1 MFFMVWM
8 LLAIFIP
15 FFSTTPEL
23 LAAGEALCGIPW
35 GVFQVSRLCVSLV
48 DTPQTLS
55 TTYACEIVPTVL
67 RPYVTAYVCMCWGAG
82 NVIASVAV
90 RACSVLTNQWGE
102 RSSP

>member
-35 GVFQVSRLCVSLV
+35 GVFQVSRLK
-48 DTPQTLS
+48 
-55 TTYACEIVPTVL
+55 
-67 RPYVTAYVCMCWGAG
+67 CWP
-82 NVIASVAV
+82 
-90 RACSVLTNQWGE
+90 R
-102 RSSP
+102 